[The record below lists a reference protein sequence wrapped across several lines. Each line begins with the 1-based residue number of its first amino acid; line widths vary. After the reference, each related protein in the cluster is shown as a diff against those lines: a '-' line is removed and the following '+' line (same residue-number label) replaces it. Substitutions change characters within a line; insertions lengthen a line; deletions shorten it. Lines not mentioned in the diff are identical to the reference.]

1 MVKKK
6 STLRKQKRTYQSRVR
21 TDSAQSTRVHVLST
35 ARRLFAERGYFAT
48 TISAIARTA
57 DVSVA
62 TITAGFGTKLL
73 LLQAVAKWDVRG
85 DEEPQPLSKRD
96 WWLDMMH
103 EHDPQARLRRY
114 AANVRQIHERTTDM
128 FEIVRSAAAVEPA
141 LAALRKDLGESHY
154 QDDRTMAASFAGQQ
168 ALAPTVTIDEAA
180 DLLWSLGSADLYR
193 LLVVTRGWQPQR
205 YEAWLAISW
214 THAILAPDGPP
225 G

>member
-6 STLRKQKRTYQSRVR
+6 STLRKQKRAYQSRVR

-154 QDDRTMAASFAGQQ
+154 QDDRTMAASFAGQHV
-168 ALAPTVTIDEAA
+168 LAPTVTIDEAA